1 MGVLPIKKIRN
12 PKNQNF
18 RERRFLLGSNRLRIS
33 LRLCLLSATIVSA
46 ILVLAE
52 EIVHGFCHRIR
63 ADVIGSQSLVHK
75 FHYTA

>member
-18 RERRFLLGSNRLRIS
+18 RERRFPFGSNRLRIS
-33 LRLCLLSATIVSA
+33 LRLWLLPTTIISSV
-46 ILVLAE
+46 LGLAE

-63 ADVIGSQSLVHK
+63 ADVIGIQSLVHK
-75 FHYTA
+75 VHYTA